1 MARRYNDGNIVRF
14 EKRSTNKI
22 GLFFLFII
30 VLGGLGFGGYYLYQ
44 HRSEIDWELKLPWQK
59 ENSNNESSSENN
71 SSSSSK
77 NNRDDLV
84 LPNKYDK
91 TENVSGGTIRVYDI
105 KLDDKG
111 YTISVDYTNPLAD
124 TEFVVEKVLV
134 NGFETSSSF
143 TISETLDPG
152 SKNAQLPTT
161 TKFRILRTELEPL
174 KITGLKKLTFFY
186 RRIQNGEESTLERR
200 EFTLTNNIDF
210 KTELEGLINIYKK
223 DKEFTLNY
231 YETITDQDNTYI
243 YFDIKNDTYNSNK
256 QVRIKKLIINGE
268 LYDYQDLDFKLYRGA
283 ENIFSIVIPKSK
295 IKEVESFTVSFFI
308 TSYLDDEV
316 LGIYM
321 TNDYTKT
328 I

>member
-1 MARRYNDGNIVRF
+1 
-14 EKRSTNKI
+14 
-22 GLFFLFII
+22 
-30 VLGGLGFGGYYLYQ
+30 
-44 HRSEIDWELKLPWQK
+44 
-59 ENSNNESSSENN
+59 
-71 SSSSSK
+71 
-77 NNRDDLV
+77 
-84 LPNKYDK
+84 
-91 TENVSGGTIRVYDI
+91 
-105 KLDDKG
+105 
-111 YTISVDYTNPLAD
+111 
-124 TEFVVEKVLV
+124 
-134 NGFETSSSF
+134 
-143 TISETLDPG
+143 
-152 SKNAQLPTT
+152 
-161 TKFRILRTELEPL
+161 
-174 KITGLKKLTFFY
+174 
-186 RRIQNGEESTLERR
+186 
-200 EFTLTNNIDF
+200 
-210 KTELEGLINIYKK
+210 
-223 DKEFTLNY
+223 EFTLNY

>member
-44 HRSEIDWELKLPWQK
+44 HRSEIDWELKLPWKK
-59 ENSNNESSSENN
+59 ENSNNENSSENN

-124 TEFVVEKVLV
+124 TEFIVEKVLV

-200 EFTLTNNIDF
+200 EFSLTNNIDF

-295 IKEVESFTVSFFI
+295 IKKVESFTVSFFI
-308 TSYLDDEV
+308 TAYLDDEV